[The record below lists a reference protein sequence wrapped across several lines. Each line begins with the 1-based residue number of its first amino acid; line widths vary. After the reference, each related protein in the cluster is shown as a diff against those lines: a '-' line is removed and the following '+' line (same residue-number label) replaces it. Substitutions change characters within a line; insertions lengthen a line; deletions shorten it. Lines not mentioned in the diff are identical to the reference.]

1 MKDPKDKTEEEPS
14 ACETKQVGDIGKE
27 PGKTPAE
34 LEDDDLES
42 VSAETVDLL
51 GARQTTRKIMQEE
64 PAMNEQKKES
74 RNDRSELN
82 ENDLEKVD
90 GGMRVVVGNGKMG
103 TCEKCGTY
111 GYLVDGYCEK
121 CRKNK

>member
-42 VSAETVDLL
+42 VAGGWSYREL
-51 GARQTTRKIMQEE
+51 
-64 PAMNEQKKES
+64 
-74 RNDRSELN
+74 RSP
-82 ENDLEKVD
+82 VF
-90 GGMRVVVGNGKMG
+90 R
-103 TCEKCGTY
+103 
-111 GYLVDGYCEK
+111 
-121 CRKNK
+121 